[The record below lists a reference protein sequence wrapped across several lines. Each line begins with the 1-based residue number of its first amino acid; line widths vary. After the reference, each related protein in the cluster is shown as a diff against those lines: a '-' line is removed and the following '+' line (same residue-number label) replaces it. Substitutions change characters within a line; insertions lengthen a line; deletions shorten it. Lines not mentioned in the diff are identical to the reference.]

1 MSDLLT
7 RRFEDQI
14 RAAMAAPAASDEF
27 VAALRERLRR
37 QAPAARPR
45 RAGWKLTPLRAFSLG
60 LLVLLLAAILVIGPQ
75 RVLAQV
81 LDWLGYVPGVGFVDQ
96 EGGLRVLEAPVSQT
110 REDITVT
117 IVDGLIDAERTRLT
131 FYFEG
136 IRQELKPL
144 SEDEAGC
151 SDTPSL
157 LLPNGKNYPILE
169 GEGTGGVSWMRE
181 EFRYG
186 ALPRD
191 MNEITVLV
199 PCVPEVR
206 PGAGPE
212 DWVFTIR
219 FIPAPE
225 GFEVLPVLT
234 LPAVTTST
242 EGAAQPH
249 GMQLTVNE
257 LVELEDGYL
266 FRGVFTWENSTY
278 EDPQFWNFEPYLT
291 DAAGQ
296 RITLAASYELTYGPI
311 AGSFYTWTAQ
321 IPFKSIAS
329 PVTFTVEDMSVSVF
343 TEFNAQNSFEIDL
356 GDHPQTGQVWP
367 VNKVLDLG
375 GYQVTIE
382 ELTLEAR
389 ADGTYEVLFSV
400 QRDPQELT
408 ALSLLDQ
415 DNQSEMLTTSM
426 DFGSEYGDSD
436 LILGIGYDYLPAGL
450 HHFWVDNYFL
460 RLTGPWTAT
469 VDLPA
474 PTSSSPAPETAAC
487 LTQQGW
493 EQLSHS
499 LLASLPPEA
508 GGRVLAQDFSV
519 GGMLPT
525 LRLSGLDGSQPQ
537 TIDIGSWASLSP
549 DGRFVAYA
557 HDGLRITDL
566 VSGQTLVLIAE
577 DSSYAIAWSPDGSRL
592 AFIRGGEG
600 LYLINADG
608 SDLHPSLGASP
619 DMIGVAG
626 WLPDG
631 NHVVVATRSPEGT
644 QVQTVNIQ
652 TGAIEDDLVIQNL
665 KGGFARLSPD
675 GTRIAFSEATFGG
688 TNYSVHV
695 ANLDGSEKR
704 LIAESG
710 SDLTF
715 AAGAWSADDQ
725 WLILNVS
732 RTTGPSYGELPVLLN
747 VANCQAVLLP
757 DLTGEIVDW
766 AP

>member
-1 MSDLLT
+1 MSKST
-7 RRFEDQI
+7 PTHFEDQL
-14 RAAMAAPAASDEF
+14 RAVLAVPSAREDF
-27 VAALRERLRR
+27 VAALGERLSR
-37 QAPAARPR
+37 QASAARPLPR
-45 RAGWKLTPLRAFSLG
+45 FGWKASPARVLSLG
-60 LLVLLLAAILVIGPQ
+60 VLVVLLAALLIIGPQ

-144 SEDEAGC
+144 SEDEPGC
-151 SDTPSL
+151 GDTPSL
-157 LLPNGKNYPILE
+157 LLPNGKVYPILE
-169 GEGTGGVSWMRE
+169 GEGTGGPSWMRE

-186 ALPRD
+186 PLPSD
-191 MNEITVLV
+191 MNEIAVLV

-219 FIPAPE
+219 FIPAPDS
-225 GFEVLPVLT
+225 FEVLPVLP
-234 LPAVTTST
+234 LPVVTTSV

-249 GMQLTVNE
+249 GMQLSVEE
-257 LVELEDGYL
+257 LVELQDGYL
-266 FRGVFTWENSTY
+266 FRGAFHWGNSAYENPEFWDLEFT
-278 EDPQFWNFEPYLT
+278 LT
-291 DAAGQ
+291 DADGNK
-296 RITLAASYELTYGPI
+296 IPLEMSYAPAWPPQT
-311 AGSFYTWTAQ
+311 FYTWTAQ
-321 IPFKSIAS
+321 TQTKQLES
-329 PVTFTVEDMSVSVF
+329 PVTFTVEDVSVRVLA
-343 TEFNAQNSFEIDL
+343 ELGEENSFVLNIGEN
-356 GDHPQTGQVWP
+356 PQSGQVWP
-367 VNKVLDLG
+367 INKVLNLG
-375 GYQVTIE
+375 GNLVTVKE
-382 ELTLEAR
+382 VTFEVKM
-389 ADGTYEVLFSV
+389 DGTYDLLASI
-400 QRDPQELT
+400 QRDAEEIT
-408 ALSLLDQ
+408 ALNLSDQ
-415 DNQSEMLTTSM
+415 DNHSDMFVSSSGPGV
-426 DFGSEYGDSD
+426 DPDAGD
-436 LILGIGYDYLPAGL
+436 LILGIGYDYLPVGL

-460 RLTGPWTAT
+460 RLAGPWTAT
-469 VDLPA
+469 VDLSA
-474 PTSSSPAPETAAC
+474 LTSSSPAPETAAC

-644 QVQTVNIQ
+644 QVQTVNIE
-652 TGAIEDDLVIQNL
+652 TGAIENDLVIQNL